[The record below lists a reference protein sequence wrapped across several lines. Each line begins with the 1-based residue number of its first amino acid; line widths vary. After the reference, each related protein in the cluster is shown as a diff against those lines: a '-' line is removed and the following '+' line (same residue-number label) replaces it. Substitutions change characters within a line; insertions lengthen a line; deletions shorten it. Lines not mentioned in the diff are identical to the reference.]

1 MTRFAGLIM
10 GGLQELTN
18 GWIRPTDKWLNQK
31 NLRRLD
37 WNKCRMTGQVNLTN
51 YWNRKTDEPLNQ
63 KTLRMTV
70 LEKKRRMG
78 GLDEPMNDWTRI
90 TGRMDI
96 LEKLTNGWT
105 RKKN

>member
-1 MTRFAGLIM
+1 
-10 GGLQELTN
+10 
-18 GWIRPTDKWLNQK
+18 
-31 NLRRLD
+31 
-37 WNKCRMTGQVNLTN
+37 
-51 YWNRKTDEPLNQ
+51 
-63 KTLRMTV
+63 MTV

-96 LEKLTNGWT
+96 LEELTNGWT